1 MDSAS
6 IQTRGVGS
14 WMAFTSDTEPTVLAN
29 LPSAMGVYVI
39 LLGKHAI
46 CRLGASDIAYIG
58 KATNRGGLRGRVR
71 QYFHPG
77 PTQSTNIAM
86 RSRLN
91 ALGCALRI
99 GFTVSDSGPAARRLE
114 ADLLNCF

>member
-77 PTQSTNIAM
+77 PTQSPNIAM

-91 ALGCALRI
+91 ALVCGLR
-99 GFTVSDSGPAARRLE
+99 FVFFVFVWGPAARRLE
-114 ADLLNCF
+114 AD